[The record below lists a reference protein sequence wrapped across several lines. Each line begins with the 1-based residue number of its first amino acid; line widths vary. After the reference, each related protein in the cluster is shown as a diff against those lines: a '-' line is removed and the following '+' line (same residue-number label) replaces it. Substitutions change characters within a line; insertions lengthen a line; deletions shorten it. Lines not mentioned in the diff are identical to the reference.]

1 MLYVITHLSERVVSS
16 NHYLIYDTRDGSIEG
31 HVGDDISR
39 LGAKSPSIFVNVS
52 FERYRY
58 GILQKKPLS
67 TGIYPIFGTKGVF
80 ICSEGMYILLFA
92 NGKLYQT
99 NLDNK
104 YVCTPLAKDIQG
116 YHTYDEVL
124 CKQYIRLYSI
134 GMTQLS
140 GLKRAVLTNQLDT
153 YIQDMRKKRLY

>member
-67 TGIYPIFGTKGVF
+67 TGI
-80 ICSEGMYILLFA
+80 
-92 NGKLYQT
+92 
-99 NLDNK
+99 
-104 YVCTPLAKDIQG
+104 
-116 YHTYDEVL
+116 
-124 CKQYIRLYSI
+124 
-134 GMTQLS
+134 
-140 GLKRAVLTNQLDT
+140 
-153 YIQDMRKKRLY
+153 